1 MSPKRILIAVDDF
14 TTSHLERIQ
23 QTVGNRAELVVLP
36 QNAPETKYRAALR
49 NAEVAVGWP
58 KADWLIDTP
67 VKFLQIGS
75 SGWDDYQNKGLEEH
89 GIALCNGRGKYS
101 VGVAEHAIGM
111 MMALV
116 RRIPAHVRDKDER
129 KFRRHL
135 PYPSE
140 IAGSTALI
148 VGLGDIGTEL
158 AKRCKG
164 LEMKTVAIV
173 RRPREPSESVHEMV
187 LLADLKT
194 AVQQADHIFLT
205 MPGSVENINLF
216 SRDVLTC
223 AKPTAYLYNLS
234 RGTTIDEPALFEL
247 LRDNK
252 LAGAGLDVTTVEP
265 LPEDSPL
272 WKLGDNVLITGHS
285 AGLSTGHTDRFCQLV
300 CRNLNLYLTEQ
311 SLENR
316 VL

>member
-1 MSPKRILIAVDDF
+1 MPPKRILIAVDDF
-14 TTSHLERIQ
+14 TTSQLDQIR
-23 QTVGNRAELVVLP
+23 QTVADQAELIVIP
-36 QNAPETKYRAALR
+36 QNAPETKYRAALA

-58 KADWLIDTP
+58 KADWLINTP

-75 SGWDDYQNKGLEEH
+75 SGWDDYQNKGLKEH

-116 RRIPAHVRDKDER
+116 RRIPTHVHDKDAR
-129 KFRRHL
+129 QFRRHL

-164 LEMKTVAIV
+164 LGMNVVAIV
-173 RRPREPSESVHEMV
+173 RRSGIDSEWVDKMV
-187 LLADLKT
+187 LLDDLKT
-194 AVQQADHIFLT
+194 ALQQADHLFLT
-205 MPGSVENINLF
+205 MPGSVENVNLF
-216 SRDVLTC
+216 SRDVLAR

-234 RGTTIDEPALFEL
+234 RGTTVDEQALFEY
-247 LRDNK
+247 LRDGK

-265 LPEDSPL
+265 LPETSPL
-272 WKLGDNVLITGHS
+272 WTLGDNVLLTGHS
-285 AGLSTGHTDRFCQLV
+285 AGLSTRHTERFCQLV
-300 CRNLNLYLTEQ
+300 IRNLAHYLNRQ
-311 SLENR
+311 PLENH